1 MQHEHFKIAMFEEA
15 GKAAAAKPAAEMTL
29 TTFVTVVRPT
39 GKAAFMA
46 RAMVF

>member
-1 MQHEHFKIAMFEEA
+1 MQHQHFQVAMFEEA
-15 GKAAAAKPAAEMTL
+15 GEAGAAEPAAEMTL